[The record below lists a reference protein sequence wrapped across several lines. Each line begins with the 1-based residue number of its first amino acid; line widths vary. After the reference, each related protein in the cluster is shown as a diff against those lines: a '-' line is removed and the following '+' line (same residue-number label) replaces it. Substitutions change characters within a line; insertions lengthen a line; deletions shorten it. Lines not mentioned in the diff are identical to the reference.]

1 MDIPEGYVLV
11 PKGVYDLLLQVAMP
25 PKIQIDPSKI
35 DPSKIDLTPVI
46 GAPSV
51 TCHTQEAGTDG

>member
-1 MDIPEGYVLV
+1 MMDIPEGYVLV
-11 PKGVYDLLLQVAMP
+11 PKEVYDLLLQAAMP
-25 PKIQIDPSKI
+25 PKFQI

-51 TCHTQEAGTDG
+51 TCHTREQD